1 MESSSKI
8 AHNFWMVING
18 FMGELDV
25 EKGFELYCQYQF
37 LKFLLF
43 RSVSQKNYGI
53 LSVTFNKAGTVLVL
67 LVVLLA
73 QAIL

>member
-1 MESSSKI
+1 
-8 AHNFWMVING
+8 MVING

-53 LSVTFNKAGTVLVL
+53 LSVTFNKAGTV
-67 LVVLLA
+67 
-73 QAIL
+73 QPRSQSSRGSRGTRGKYWQ